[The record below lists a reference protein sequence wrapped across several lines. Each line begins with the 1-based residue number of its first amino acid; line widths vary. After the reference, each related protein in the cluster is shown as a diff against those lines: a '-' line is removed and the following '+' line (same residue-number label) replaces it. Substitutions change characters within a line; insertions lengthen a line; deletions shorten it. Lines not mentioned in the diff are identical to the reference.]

1 MESTYITYYGHIWR
15 IPCSRL
21 SIVTVGPPGSFC
33 PFQSADETTCLADFL
48 FAEVFALVVLAPLA
62 LIFSPTLFFFPA
74 VVVASFILL
83 FKASATFLHL
93 EHGQACSLLVSAA
106 EGTYE
111 SSYQFVLMLLIWLKG
126 GERETTAMASSI
138 LMLAKSRVE
147 RHLDW
152 RAKELGIEGK
162 TTFSER
168 TFLLLF
174 FLPAFL
180 ITSIF
185 RLSSLALIVAWLPEI
200 PDPVM
205 SLVLYISYYFFYR

>member
-1 MESTYITYYGHIWR
+1 MAKLLVAGI
-15 IPCSRL
+15 
-21 SIVTVGPPGSFC
+21 
-33 PFQSADETTCLADFL
+33 LAF
-48 FAEVFALVVLAPLA
+48 VVLALLA
-62 LIFSPTLFFFPA
+62 LISFPTLFFFPA

-93 EHGQACSLLVSAA
+93 DQVQACSLLVSSA

-126 GERETTAMASSI
+126 GERETTAMASSL

-185 RLSSLALIVAWLPEI
+185 RLSSLALIVAWLPDI